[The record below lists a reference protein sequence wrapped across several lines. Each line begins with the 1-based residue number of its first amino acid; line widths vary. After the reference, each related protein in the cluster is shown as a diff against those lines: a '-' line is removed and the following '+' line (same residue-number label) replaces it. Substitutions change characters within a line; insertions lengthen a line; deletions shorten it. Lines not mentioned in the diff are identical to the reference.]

1 MVADDDIRASQEEIN
16 FDTARHDILSHL
28 QQEHPIIYDQYDICF
43 LARKGKL
50 MSFKFGLPQSLC
62 ERFSLKTPVRK
73 VRSETPY
80 IALLEETV
88 SCCFC
93 GSPPEKWSASM
104 ALVNGTRYSSVP

>member
-50 MSFKFGLPQSLC
+50 MSFKFGLLQSLC

-73 VRSETPY
+73 VGSETPY
-80 IALLEETV
+80 IALLEEMV

-93 GSPPEKWSASM
+93 GSPPEK
-104 ALVNGTRYSSVP
+104 